1 MKEEL
6 IVSVNGST
14 THNNTSVWEFCD
26 STARVLVLEI
36 TQLAKDTISQ
46 INDTPSFK
54 QHPQRAHKSAYE
66 QPYQHWQS
74 LAEFTRYTFFLP
86 PPPRHEILSVQRFP
100 KLLIRSLSYV
110 RRVSRKW
117 KSMLQTGNY
126 LMMGLK
132 PVFSQEHT
140 YY

>member
-1 MKEEL
+1 MTHHPLSNTLKERIKVHL
-6 IVSVNGST
+6 NSHISIDNRLQNS
-14 THNNTSVWEFCD
+14 
-26 STARVLVLEI
+26 LVI
-36 TQLAKDTISQ
+36 
-46 INDTPSFK
+46 PFSF
-54 QHPQRAHKSAYE
+54 
-66 QPYQHWQS
+66 
-74 LAEFTRYTFFLP
+74 

-132 PVFSQEHT
+132 PVFSQ
-140 YY
+140 